1 MNFDPPVSDRLSP
14 ATADGLLL
22 LGRVFLGAIFVTSG
36 FGKLLALGAF
46 ATSLESRGVP
56 AAQVMALVAAA
67 VEFFGGLLIIIG
79 LQTRAAA
86 VLLIIFVV
94 IATLIAHR
102 YWDFTDAAA
111 RRTQQSQFFKN
122 LSIIG
127 GFVLLIASGA
137 GRYSIDRILKRRKD
151 AG

>member
-22 LGRVFLGAIFVTSG
+22 LGRLFLGAIFVNSG

-56 AAQVMALVAAA
+56 AAQVMAVVAAS

-86 VLLIIFVV
+86 VLLIVFVV
-94 IATLIAHR
+94 IATLLAHR

-111 RRTQQSQFFKN
+111 RRTQESQFFKN
-122 LSIIG
+122 VAILG
-127 GFVLLIASGA
+127 GLVLLIASGA
-137 GRYSIDRILKRRKD
+137 GRYAVDSMLRRRKGD
-151 AG
+151 L